1 MKRLLTLTACAF
13 LAVLFS
19 ASALTAQNSA
29 STNVNDIRDFPPDFN
44 DYFRSAIPEDLL
56 PMGQPALVTPVMNLG
71 GPPVKL
77 FVADVVVNNTDPN
90 LKNTNTTGDSEPSIA
105 INPLNPNE
113 IDILAFSGA
122 WGATNAPVWHSA
134 NAGAIWTL
142 EKTIPEPTGITAAG
156 CPCDQ
161 APDYGRGNR
170 LSAVFLDVDNFGI
183 DAYSG
188 TTTDPTTSSAWQWF
202 TTGGVAQRTNQQGT
216 GNADQPWL
224 LVNQDPDNEAQDNV
238 YVAYD
243 NFSGAPDMRVA
254 VAPGT
259 NPPNFTVDSLAG
271 FSQGQVNPG
280 QRLAV
285 DHRNG
290 AVYTL
295 FQQCPTNIANCN
307 NIGADPKTINWF
319 LNRSTDGGKT
329 WGLNGSANG
338 VQVAT
343 GQSTQPTPKFGTV
356 NALLGGVNHVTVD
369 PNNGDVYVVFG
380 NRDPNTK
387 NNRLSIVRLTD
398 DGYGGLTIGTPHF
411 VTGQVQ
417 AALPSVAVAKNSTGT
432 IAILYMVFNGID
444 PQSGFPAF
452 TAMVAGSNDH
462 GVTFRSFKLESF
474 LSPAKDTGDSRQRV
488 LGDYLQLKSVG
499 RTFFGVFPG
508 NGVPFGRATSNID
521 PIFFRATVNP

>member
-1 MKRLLTLTACAF
+1 MKPFLTLAACSS
-13 LAVLFS
+13 LAVLFLI
-19 ASALTAQNSA
+19 SALNAQTSA
-29 STNVNDIRDFPPDFN
+29 TTHVNDIRDFPPDFN
-44 DYFRSAIPEDLL
+44 DYVRPAIPEDLL
-56 PMGQPALVTPVMNLG
+56 PMGRPALGTPEMNLG

-90 LKNTNTTGDSEPSIA
+90 LKNTNTSGDSEPSIA
-105 INPLNPNE
+105 INPLNPHE

-122 WGATNAPVWHSA
+122 WGTNAPVWHSS
-134 NAGAIWTL
+134 NAGALWTL
-142 EKTIPEPTGITAAG
+142 EQTIPRPPGISGAG

-161 APDYGRGNR
+161 APDYGRSNQ
-170 LSAVFLDVDNFGI
+170 LSAVFLDIDSFGI

-188 TTTDPTTSSAWQWF
+188 TTTDPTTAAAWQWF
-202 TTGGVAQRTNQQGT
+202 APGGITQRTNHDGT

-224 LVNQDPDNEAQDNV
+224 LVNKDPDDEAQDDV

-243 NFSGAPDMRVA
+243 DFSGAPDMRVA

-259 NPPNFTVDSLAG
+259 NPPNFTIDNLAG
-271 FSQGQVNPG
+271 FSQGAINPG

-290 AVYTL
+290 AIYTL
-295 FQQCPTNIANCN
+295 FQQCPTNITNCN

-319 LNRSTDGGKT
+319 LNRSIDGGKT
-329 WGLNGSANG
+329 WSLNGSTSG
-338 VQVAT
+338 IQVAT

-356 NALLGGVNHVTVD
+356 NALLGGVNHVAVD
-369 PNNGDVYVVFG
+369 PNNSDVYVVFG
-380 NRDPNTK
+380 NRDPNTT
-387 NNRLSIVRLTD
+387 NNRLSMVRLTN
-398 DGYGGLTIGTPHF
+398 DGHGGLIIGTPHF

-417 AALPSVAVAKNSTGT
+417 AALPSLAIARNSTGT
-432 IAILYMVFNGID
+432 IAVLYMVYNGID

-452 TAMVAGSNDH
+452 TAMVAGSEHH
-462 GVTFRSFKLESF
+462 GVTFKSFKLESF

-508 NGVPFGRATSNID
+508 NGVPFGRAISNID

>member
-1 MKRLLTLTACAF
+1 MKPFLTLAACSS
-13 LAVLFS
+13 LAVLFLI
-19 ASALTAQNSA
+19 SALNAQTSA
-29 STNVNDIRDFPPDFN
+29 TTHVNDIRDFPPDFN
-44 DYFRSAIPEDLL
+44 DYFRPAIPEDLL
-56 PMGQPALVTPVMNLG
+56 PMGRPALGTPEMNLG

-90 LKNTNTTGDSEPSIA
+90 LKNTNTSGDSEPSIA
-105 INPLNPNE
+105 INPLNPHE

-122 WGATNAPVWHSA
+122 WGTNAPVWHSS
-134 NAGAIWTL
+134 NAGALWTL
-142 EKTIPEPTGITAAG
+142 EQTIPRPPGISGAG

-161 APDYGRGNR
+161 APDYGRSNQ
-170 LSAVFLDVDNFGI
+170 LSAVFLDIDSFGI

-188 TTTDPTTSSAWQWF
+188 TTTDPTTAAAWQWF
-202 TTGGVAQRTNQQGT
+202 APGGITQRTNHDGT

-224 LVNQDPDNEAQDNV
+224 LVNKDPDDEAQDDV

-243 NFSGAPDMRVA
+243 DFSGAPDMRVA

-259 NPPNFTVDSLAG
+259 NPPNFTIDNLAG
-271 FSQGQVNPG
+271 FSQGAINPG

-290 AVYTL
+290 AIYTL
-295 FQQCPTNIANCN
+295 FQQCPTNITNCN

-319 LNRSTDGGKT
+319 LNRSIDGGKT
-329 WGLNGSANG
+329 WSLNGSTSG
-338 VQVAT
+338 IQVAT

-356 NALLGGVNHVTVD
+356 NALLGGVNHVAVD
-369 PNNGDVYVVFG
+369 PNNSDVYVVFG
-380 NRDPNTK
+380 NRDPNTT
-387 NNRLSIVRLTD
+387 NNRLSMVRLTN
-398 DGYGGLTIGTPHF
+398 DGHGGLIIGTPHF

-417 AALPSVAVAKNSTGT
+417 AALPSLAIARNSTGT
-432 IAILYMVFNGID
+432 IAVLYMVYNGID

-452 TAMVAGSNDH
+452 TAMVAGSEHH
-462 GVTFRSFKLESF
+462 GVTFKSFKLESF

-499 RTFFGVFPG
+499 RTFLAFSQGMVFPLAG
-508 NGVPFGRATSNID
+508 LFPTSIPFSFALR
-521 PIFFRATVNP
+521 